1 MVSVPVLLFFRS
13 FKKFK
18 GMSPAE
24 YIKEHGIFIK

>member
-1 MVSVPVLLFFRS
+1 MVSVPVLLRS